1 MLKKIIFCQITSW
14 SWLIVVVCFFFFST
28 TGLEYETGT
37 LAFLMDAT
45 ISASVLFHG
54 FKTYPFTFSVNN
66 YYIKVADAV
75 EYDRSLCNCTQM
87 MQGKRPP
94 LPADLPAFAP
104 LPDSSDRNDDQN
116 LLVLPEMSDEGTAL
130 Q

>member
-1 MLKKIIFCQITSW
+1 MWRVL
-14 SWLIVVVCFFFFST
+14 LAA
-28 TGLEYETGT
+28 LEYETHK

-45 ISASVLFHG
+45 VTASVLFHG
-54 FKTYPFTFSVNN
+54 FKTYPFTFNIKN
-66 YYIKVADAV
+66 YYIKVDNTV

-94 LPADLPAFAP
+94 PSKPVTVASLPRFDTVREDEP
-104 LPDSSDRNDDQN
+104 LGSGDKDV
-116 LLVLPEMSDEGTAL
+116 LTLPEIGTEGKTS

>member
-1 MLKKIIFCQITSW
+1 MLNLAQFPPRS
-14 SWLIVVVCFFFFST
+14 SLVDRRACFFFFV

-54 FKTYPFTFSVNN
+54 FKTYPFTFSIHN
-66 YYIKVADAV
+66 YYIKVSDAV

-94 LPADLPAFAP
+94 PPADLPSFAT
-104 LPDSSDRNDDQN
+104 LGDGFSGNDGQKV
-116 LLVLPEMSDEGTAL
+116 LVLPQMGDDGTAL